1 MVYTKNLVKLKQFI
15 FNKNYGAIRTMLI
28 DGKSFGVKV
37 RELRKQKGLTLT
49 ALAKKT
55 RRSVSLISQIETGNI
70 SPSFSSMQ
78 IIAEALGIPLG
89 RIMSDSPVS
98 EGGDC
103 FVVSAPAR
111 KILQTQGGVQHQLLS
126 RGLSLPF
133 EFNILEL
140 PPGASTGEYC
150 YSHAGEECGLILKG
164 EMDLE
169 VDGQTHRLKP
179 GDSVTMKSSAP
190 HKLSN
195 PGKGIARAV
204 WVNSIPYIFTTR

>member
-1 MVYTKNLVKLKQFI
+1 MI
-15 FNKNYGAIRTMLI
+15 I
-28 DGKSFGVKV
+28 DGKSFGGKV
-37 RELRKQKGLTLT
+37 RELRKQKGLTLA
-49 ALAKKT
+49 ALATKT

-78 IIAEALGIPLG
+78 IIAEALGVPLG
-89 RIMSDSPVS
+89 RIMSDGPVP

-103 FVVSAPAR
+103 CVMSASAR

-140 PPGASTGEYC
+140 PPGASTGEDR

-164 EMDLE
+164 EVELE
-169 VDGQTHRLKP
+169 VDGQVHRLKP
-179 GDSVTMKSSAP
+179 GDSVTMRSSVP

-195 PGKGIARAV
+195 PGKITARAV
-204 WVNSIPYIFTTR
+204 WVNSIPYVFSTR

>member
-1 MVYTKNLVKLKQFI
+1 MI
-15 FNKNYGAIRTMLI
+15 I
-28 DGKSFGVKV
+28 DGKSFGGRV
-37 RELRKQKGLTLT
+37 RALRKQKGLTLA
-49 ALAKKT
+49 ALAQKI

-78 IIAEALGIPLG
+78 IIAEALGVPLA
-89 RIMSDSPVS
+89 RIMSNGPVS

-103 FVVSAPAR
+103 FVMSAGAR

-140 PPGASTGEYC
+140 PPGASTGEYR

-164 EMDLE
+164 EVELE
-169 VDGQTHRLKP
+169 VDGQVHRLKP

-195 PGKGIARAV
+195 PGKSIARAV
-204 WVNSIPYIFTTR
+204 WVNSIPYIFSTK